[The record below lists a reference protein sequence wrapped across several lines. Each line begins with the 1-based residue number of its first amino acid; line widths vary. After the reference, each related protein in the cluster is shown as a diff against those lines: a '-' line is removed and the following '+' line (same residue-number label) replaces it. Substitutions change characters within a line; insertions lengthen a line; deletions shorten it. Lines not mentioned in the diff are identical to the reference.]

1 MSKREYD
8 KCYRCGTTIDITN
21 QGGDLCN
28 GCAEYLNN
36 RKH

>member
-1 MSKREYD
+1 MSKREYG

-21 QGGDLCN
+21 QDRDICS